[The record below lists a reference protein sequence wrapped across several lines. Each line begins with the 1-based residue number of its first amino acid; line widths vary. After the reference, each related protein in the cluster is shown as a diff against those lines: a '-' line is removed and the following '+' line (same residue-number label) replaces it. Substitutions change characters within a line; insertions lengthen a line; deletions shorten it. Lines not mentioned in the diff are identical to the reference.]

1 MMYSFLLMYC
11 SAFGFQS
18 LGDAK
23 SIREMAVA
31 ENRIQGEES
40 GQNTADVTNQ
50 HQAGQVQEEIFTKR
64 FILYVIIIL
73 FFALPYRKGREVL
86 APHERF
92 LLYITF
98 IFFLLWAG
106 AAMEN

>member
-1 MMYSFLLMYC
+1 MYSFLLTYF

-18 LGDAK
+18 LGEAK
-23 SIREMAVA
+23 PIREMAVA

-40 GQNTADVTNQ
+40 VQNAADVTNQ
-50 HQAGQVQEEIFTKR
+50 HPAGQVQEEIFTKR
-64 FILYVIIIL
+64 FILYMVIIL

-86 APHERF
+86 TPNERF